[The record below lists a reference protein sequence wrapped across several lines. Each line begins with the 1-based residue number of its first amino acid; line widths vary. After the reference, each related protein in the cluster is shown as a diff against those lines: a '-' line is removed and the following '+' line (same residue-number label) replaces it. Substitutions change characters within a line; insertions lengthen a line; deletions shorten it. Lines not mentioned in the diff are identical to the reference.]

1 MEILE
6 KTYKYLSLGGPI
18 MIPIIL
24 TSLFM
29 WILIIERLTY
39 FRQKDDIALD
49 QILKGNFPYVSKG
62 VRSRVVTSFLKEC
75 TGRKEIDR
83 NILEQCVMRE
93 KPAIRRHLTT
103 ISILAAIA
111 PLLGL
116 LGTVMGMI
124 TTFNVIAIFG
134 TGNAKAMANGISEAL
149 ITTQSGLTV
158 AIPGLFMSNFLNRQA
173 NRLENG
179 LDRMVMELKRRIK

>member
-1 MEILE
+1 VEILE
-6 KTYKYLSLGGPI
+6 KTYEYLSLGGPI

-62 VRSRVVTSFLKEC
+62 VRSKVVTSFLKEC

-93 KPAIRRHLTT
+93 RPAIRRHLTA
-103 ISILAAIA
+103 ISILV
-111 PLLGL
+111 L
-116 LGTVMGMI
+116 
-124 TTFNVIAIFG
+124 
-134 TGNAKAMANGISEAL
+134 
-149 ITTQSGLTV
+149 
-158 AIPGLFMSNFLNRQA
+158 
-173 NRLENG
+173 
-179 LDRMVMELKRRIK
+179 